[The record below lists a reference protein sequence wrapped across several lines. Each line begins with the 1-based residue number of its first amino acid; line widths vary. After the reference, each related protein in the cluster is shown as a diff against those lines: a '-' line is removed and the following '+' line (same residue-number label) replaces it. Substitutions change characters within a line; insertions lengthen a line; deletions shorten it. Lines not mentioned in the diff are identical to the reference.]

1 MIETGDTDDETESQ
15 WTAVEMA
22 VSEKDSKSTHLSVY
36 LQHDLSSL

>member
-1 MIETGDTDDETESQ
+1 MIETGDTDDKQ
-15 WTAVEMA
+15 WTVVEMA